1 MSYSTFLLYDFQKS
15 SRYDL
20 VNEMPF
26 VSRCSGCLKISM
38 MSYYQQVQELD
49 SVLWN
54 ENHSRR
60 QETFDNNLLN
70 ADLCQSIRELTV

>member
-1 MSYSTFLLYDFQKS
+1 
-15 SRYDL
+15 
-20 VNEMPF
+20 MPF
-26 VSRCSGCLKISM
+26 VPRCCGCLKISM

-70 ADLCQSIRELTV
+70 ADLCQSIRELTA